1 MQNQQQNDSYNV
13 AWDPSLMLEITL
25 PDPESFLKIRETLTR
40 IGIASKTERIL
51 YPSCHI
57 LHKRGRY
64 FILHFKEMFAL
75 EGKPS
80 SLSHDDIARRNTI
93 ALLLEQWGLCVILNK
108 GNLVNSTNIANIK
121 IIPFKEK
128 TLWVIKPKFRMLS
141 DRKHQQSF

>member
-1 MQNQQQNDSYNV
+1 MQNLQNDRSYEV
-13 AWDPSLMLEITL
+13 TWTPEIMLEITL

-40 IGIASKTERIL
+40 IGIASKTEDIL

-80 SLSHDDIARRNTI
+80 SLSYDDLARRNTI
-93 ALLLEQWGLCVILNK
+93 AQLLEQWGLCHIIDKSGLSYANV
-108 GNLVNSTNIANIK
+108 ANIK

-128 TLWVIKPKFRMLS
+128 KLWVIKPKFRMMS
-141 DRKHQQSF
+141 DRKYPAVK